1 MAIFNKSDDN
11 RLDKEGMLISALLEL
26 GVNQEHIDT
35 VLRHKKMS
43 KKPFINVIREVGFP
57 ESETVAEAMSLA
69 FSRGY
74 VDPISVQELSRADFP
89 EMETLTYLS
98 DKTICAV
105 GYDKETKT
113 IKVAISEESQISQAK
128 DSFYT
133 ALPNYNIEINFASQ
147 ETIENTYLKIFSN
160 TKAEIDVILKK
171 IEKNNEDSTIDV
183 SKFMSLIVKHA
194 CFTGVSDIHFNPL
207 HTTGM
212 VKFRIDGDLKEFC
225 ALPREIFDRAVKT
238 VKMSGNI
245 NGEIQDT
252 KEGSYEIDDP
262 ELERYNFRV
271 QFNKTVNGVSAIFRI
286 LDSRNNVASINSIG
300 FDEKTRNKLID
311 LTQKSAGLV
320 LITGPTGS
328 GKTTTLYSLLKLI
341 DPLKTAIHT
350 VENPVEYELG
360 AWNQHEISRK
370 EEVGKTEGDKW
381 QVYFKGLLRNDIDV
395 GLLGEVR
402 DKSTADA
409 ALQLSN
415 TGHLVWTTLH
425 TNSAGRAITRL
436 SEMGVNM
443 GAFADVA
450 LAIVAQRLVK
460 KLCTYCKVKEKDE
473 IAYKTAEET
482 YLVIEESADLM
493 SDEEKMRWTD
503 IIGYNVFADL
513 EEGSKSKVETIEA
526 IKNSIDLY
534 TVAGCDHCGNGGFK
548 GRKAVYEVLSVNK
561 KNRGLIATGA
571 TGDTVMETV
580 PITERMWGV
589 GLEAILK
596 GETTLNELK
605 RRVNK
610 DD

>member
-1 MAIFNKSDDN
+1 MSAKIFNNSEN
-11 RLDKEGMLISALLEL
+11 SRLSKEQMLINALIEL

-43 KKPFINVIREVGFP
+43 RKSFINVIREVGFP

-69 FSRGY
+69 FGKSY
-74 VDPISVQELSRADFP
+74 IDPISVQELNPADFP
-89 EMETLTYLS
+89 EIEKLRSLAGES
-98 DKTICAV
+98 ICAV
-105 GYDKETKT
+105 GYDEETKT
-113 IKVAISEESQISQAK
+113 IKVAISEESQINEVNNSYAT
-128 DSFYT
+128 SLVGYH
-133 ALPNYNIEINFASQ
+133 IEAVFASQ
-147 ETIENTYLKIFSN
+147 ETIENTYLKVFSN
-160 TKAEIDVILKK
+160 TEKDIMKILKT
-171 IEKNNEDSTIDV
+171 IERNPEAKVDV
-183 SKFMSLIVKHA
+183 TSLMTLIVKHA

-212 VKFRIDGDLKEFC
+212 VKFRVDGDLKEFC
-225 ALPREIFDRAVKT
+225 ALPRDIFDRAVQT
-238 VKMSGNI
+238 VRTSGNI
-245 NGEIQDT
+245 NTEVQDT
-252 KEGSYEIDDP
+252 REGSYEVDDP

-271 QFNKTVNGVSAIFRI
+271 QFNKTINGVSAIFRI
-286 LDSRNNVASINSIG
+286 LDSRNNIASINSIG
-300 FDEKTRNKLID
+300 FDEKTKNKLID

-370 EEVGKTEGDKW
+370 EEAGKTEGDKW
-381 QVYFKGLLRNDIDV
+381 QVFFKGLLRNDIDV

-450 LAIVAQRLVK
+450 LAVVAQRLVK
-460 KLCTYCKVKEKDE
+460 KLCSHCKVEVDNDIGNTTSKEIYSVLEESSE
-473 IAYKTAEET
+473 IMDDIEKARWSEM
-482 YLVIEESADLM
+482 LGFNVFSDIEEGVKGY
-493 SDEEKMRWTD
+493 EIVEK
-503 IIGYNVFADL
+503 I
-513 EEGSKSKVETIEA
+513 KS
-526 IKNSIDLY
+526 SIDLY
-534 TVAGCDHCGNGGFK
+534 TSTGCSHCENTGYK

-561 KNRGLIATGA
+561 KNRSLIATGA
-571 TGDTVMETV
+571 TGDKVMETV

-589 GLEAILK
+589 GIEAILK